1 MSLSHD
7 ITNGS
12 LNGVAAIGSD
22 SRDGQGVFTAKSIS
36 EIRSALS
43 ELKHKEEAV
52 TSQLD
57 ALVASQRD
65 FQREIGRLDLLR
77 ANLSSQASKTRSL
90 SSGMLANAAETA
102 TRISSSVKK
111 LDLEQSRVKAT
122 LEVVEKVA
130 ELKTCVLGVVG
141 SMGAPQD
148 WETAASYLNRASKI
162 PPDVID
168 GPFAARMVPTADVP
182 DVPSVTLKTS
192 SESLCN
198 LFLREFDKAVKDAD
212 GTKITRFF
220 KLFPLIGKSNVGL
233 DVYGRYVCQGIAQRA
248 RANLNAGTGG
258 NQSKD
263 EFFYGNALT
272 KLFEHIAQIIDAH
285 GSLVERHYG
294 PGSMVKVI
302 ERLQIEADVQG
313 GIILDTWADARN
325 LDRKLTD
332 IRSYAFTFLVQS
344 FLPAQRGNTGTPRS
358 SSPAVTQGRG
368 SEDEGVDMKE
378 IDALLNEMTLMLGRW
393 SLYTGFLTDKCQVC
407 RSRRFVGDK
416 LKGSQQ
422 SSVQG
427 VPDNQPY
434 SLPALVTNSTLFRKI
449 SDRLIAPFNA
459 MTTFFF
465 RRSIEKA
472 FQLDEQPSELSLNP
486 NKPLGSNPPYI
497 TSAVDDIMYIVNK
510 VLQQS
515 LATSQKEVVQN
526 VVPTLARVMGS
537 DFIGMIQRKMRDE
550 FYPKAAIKGA
560 LPPEHLMI
568 AFLVLVNDLDV
579 AMDYVKRI
587 VNNRIESDNY
597 AREGKA
603 ESSST
608 ELSNLFP
615 LSDDKASVAAA
626 LNSLASTFSAKA
638 SELLNDGIQV
648 VFENGMRPKLRP
660 ILMDSFRDLDY
671 QATDEELAEL
681 AREEGRDEGNDDV
694 VARRF
699 RQGWDALTRPIGR
712 IMTPGTFDKLLT
724 TIVTYL
730 GQILEKRLWGYYGR
744 VNEHGAVRLERDI
757 NNIINIIVHGRR
769 YGFREA
775 FIKCTQICMIMNMD
789 DEEWDEMQQQ
799 NEQGVEIADKL
810 TADERMRARAMIK
823 GEA

>member
-1 MSLSHD
+1 M
-7 ITNGS
+7 NGH
-12 LNGVAAIGSD
+12 LNGNDANRSD
-22 SRDGQGVFTAKSIS
+22 SRDAQGVFNAKSIS
-36 EIRSALS
+36 EIRNALS
-43 ELKHKEEAV
+43 ELKYKEETV
-52 TSQLD
+52 TYRLD
-57 ALVASQRD
+57 ALVSSQRD

-90 SSGMLANAAETA
+90 SSGILANAAASA

-122 LEVVEKVA
+122 LEVVEQVA

-168 GPFAARMVPTADVP
+168 GPFAARMVPTAEVP

-212 GTKITRFF
+212 GMKITRFF

-294 PGSMVKVI
+294 PSSMVKVI

-358 SSPAVTQGRG
+358 GSPAVTQGRG

-378 IDALLNEMTLMLGRW
+378 VDALLNEMTLMLGRW
-393 SLYTGFLTDKCQVC
+393 SLYTGFLADKCQ
-407 RSRRFVGDK
+407 RSSIQDA
-416 LKGSQQ
+416 
-422 SSVQG
+422 
-427 VPDNQPY
+427 PETEPY
-434 SLPALVTNSTLFRKI
+434 SLPAFVTNSTLFRKI

-486 NKPLGSNPPYI
+486 NKALGSNPPHI

-515 LATSQKEVVQN
+515 LATSQKEVLQN
-526 VVPTLARVMGS
+526 VVPTLGRVMGS

-550 FYPKAAIKGA
+550 FYPRAAIKGA

-579 AMDYVKRI
+579 AIDYVKRI
-587 VNNRIESDNY
+587 VNTRIESNNAGGDGEAKN
-597 AREGKA
+597 A
-603 ESSST
+603 ST
-608 ELSNLFP
+608 ELSSLFP
-615 LSDDKASVAAA
+615 LGDDKASVTAA

-648 VFENGMRPKLRP
+648 VFENGMKPKLRP

-671 QATDEELAEL
+671 QATDEELAEQ
-681 AREEGRDEGNDDV
+681 AREEGRDEVNEEV

-724 TIVTYL
+724 TMVTYL
-730 GQILEKRLWGYYGR
+730 GRMLEKRLWGYYGR
-744 VNEHGAVRLERDI
+744 VNEYGAVRLERDI
-757 NNIINIIVHGRR
+757 NNIINTIVQGRR

-799 NEQGVEIADKL
+799 NEQEVEIADKL

-823 GEA
+823 GEV